1 MMVSTPHMRMRR
13 ALVVLGGMV
22 LALAPA
28 ACIRGHLPAKELYRL
43 TTADSAAATTALAFA
58 PAGVAPG
65 SIAIAPYETP
75 GVYGDP
81 GIVYRVDESSYGVYP
96 AREWALPVGT
106 MLGLMTQDVFAR
118 HPLTARTALFDP
130 PSYRTHD
137 YVWRAIVRELE
148 EVDRGH
154 DVYAAVR
161 FDARL
166 VRARDDSVLWSG
178 SARAERPV
186 PQGTMPAIVDA
197 LSALSVEV
205 IGRLADEARG
215 SLAASAASAARP

>member
-1 MMVSTPHMRMRR
+1 MIASTPRVMRR
-13 ALVVLGGMV
+13 SIAV
-22 LALAPA
+22 LAGAMLALGPA

-43 TTADSAAATTALAFA
+43 ATPDSAATTIPLAFA
-58 PAGVAPG
+58 PAAVAPG

-81 GIVYRVDESSYGVYP
+81 GIVYRVDASNYGVYP

-106 MLGLMTQDVFAR
+106 MLGLMTQDVLAR
-118 HPLTARTALFDP
+118 HPITARTALFDP

-154 DVYAAVR
+154 DVFAAVR

-166 VRARDDSVLWSG
+166 VRARDDSVIWSG

-205 IGRLADEARG
+205 IGRLADEARA
-215 SLAASAASAARP
+215 SLSASAASAARP